1 MAIVVLKLADVKRK
15 TEERPR
21 RCPHCKGET
30 FQRWGR
36 VSKPVKDVLVRNV
49 KVYRYRCCHCWR
61 TFRYYPAGI
70 SRADQ
75 SERLKQFAAICW
87 MLGLSHRSVSLI
99 LSGWQVWLGHMS
111 VWRDVQ
117 AEADARKRQNQKKSV
132 RVLGVDGASVLGW
145 GDKQPVLVGVDL
157 GDGQVVSLGYVDEHN
172 PQAVRRWLAGL
183 VKSLGVSVIVTDDL
197 FTYHKVAEE
206 LNLGHQVCQFHV
218 RRWVGSALKEL
229 REHVPKTWQ
238 WILEEIEELIDVL
251 PPEGDKRLYAL
262 WKQLGVRRAARDKP
276 RTALEQL
283 RDLLLR
289 LALAWQSYCTFQSEP
304 DVPWTNNAT
313 EQAIGRMK
321 MRARTV
327 RGYKTWLGMHN
338 GLLIAGASAD

>member
-132 RVLGVDGASVLGW
+132 RVLGVDVAS
-145 GDKQPVLVGVDL
+145 
-157 GDGQVVSLGYVDEHN
+157 
-172 PQAVRRWLAGL
+172 
-183 VKSLGVSVIVTDDL
+183 
-197 FTYHKVAEE
+197 
-206 LNLGHQVCQFHV
+206 
-218 RRWVGSALKEL
+218 
-229 REHVPKTWQ
+229 
-238 WILEEIEELIDVL
+238 
-251 PPEGDKRLYAL
+251 
-262 WKQLGVRRAARDKP
+262 
-276 RTALEQL
+276 
-283 RDLLLR
+283 
-289 LALAWQSYCTFQSEP
+289 
-304 DVPWTNNAT
+304 
-313 EQAIGRMK
+313 
-321 MRARTV
+321 
-327 RGYKTWLGMHN
+327 
-338 GLLIAGASAD
+338 